1 MFTFPVSRFIT
12 FHLSPFTF
20 HGLYCLALVLPL
32 ATGCATALKREG
44 QCLAS
49 LTPDF
54 LQAQEELASLEA
66 SWHQSMARRNAVL
79 NNTQPRLAASSDL
92 RREPSL
98 AFSSEA
104 ALIEPVQRAWTVRQ
118 DSAVQSSGE
127 AYRKLIE
134 AKARH
139 QPLLVWYDKVYER
152 VRTRMDEEAILSDVR
167 LVLITNPGVIFY
179 PLIRW
184 NIHSVFWDGADPDAE
199 SDPVTRYCTDRLA
212 QMTALA
218 GSPPR
223 YVE

>member
-1 MFTFPVSRFIT
+1 MRAA
-12 FHLSPFTF
+12 
-20 HGLYCLALVLPL
+20 CLIALVLL
-32 ATGCATALKREG
+32 TAGCATALKREG

-66 SWHQSMARRNAVL
+66 SWHQSMARRDAEL
-79 NNTQPRLAASSDL
+79 NRAQPRLAASFDL
-92 RREPSL
+92 RRESSV

-104 ALIEPVQRAWTVRQ
+104 ALIEPVQRPWTVRQ
-118 DSAVQSSGE
+118 DSAVPSSGE

-134 AKARH
+134 AKSRH

-184 NIHSVFWDGADPDAE
+184 NVHSVFWDGADPDAE

-212 QMTALA
+212 QMAALA
-218 GSPPR
+218 EPPPR